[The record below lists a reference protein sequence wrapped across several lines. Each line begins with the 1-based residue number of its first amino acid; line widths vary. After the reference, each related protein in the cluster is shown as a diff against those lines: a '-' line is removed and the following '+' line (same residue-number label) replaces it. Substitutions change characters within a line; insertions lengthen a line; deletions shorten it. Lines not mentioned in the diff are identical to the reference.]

1 MEKYKEL
8 IEKLSMEGAKQ
19 TIQALSVAQQM
30 GMVGT
35 ESELTLL
42 IAAGMETVLEE
53 FAEVIENMPDDDH
66 IDHIG

>member
-30 GMVGT
+30 GTVGT

-42 IAAGMETVLEE
+42 IAAGIETVLEE
-53 FAEVIENMPDDDH
+53 FTETIENMPDDDH

>member
-53 FAEVIENMPDDDH
+53 FAETIENMPDDDH

>member
-35 ESELTLL
+35 EAELTLL

-53 FAEVIENMPDDDH
+53 FANEIETKSEDYN
-66 IDHIG
+66 IDNIS